1 MQKRVLIIGS
11 GFAGL
16 DAALSAARL
25 RDLEGVSMDDL
36 EIAVIAPQ
44 PVLGMRPRMYEAQ
57 PETLSPDLTELF
69 AAVEVRF
76 VHGMVERIDTVAR
89 TVAYTDDAGEIGS
102 IGYDRLV
109 LAAGSRLFRPDIPGL
124 AEYGFAV
131 DQVEDAVAL
140 DKHIHALA
148 DFADSPAR
156 NTVVVGGGGFTGLE
170 IATELPGRMKAILG
184 ADTDVRIVVVERSPV
199 IGPDIGDNPR
209 PIIEAA
215 LAEMNIATKAGAA
228 ITALDADGVTLASG
242 ERIEAATVVW
252 SAGMRA
258 NPITAQIAG
267 ERDALG
273 RLVVTRDLRVPG
285 VEGVFATGDVAK
297 AATDDEGNHAVMS
310 CQHAKRMG
318 AFAGNNAVA
327 DLLGV
332 PTEAYHQKP
341 YVTCLDLGP
350 WGAVLTNGWDRQVQ
364 LTGEEAKNM
373 KREINTVWIYPPRAD
388 KAEALAYAV
397 PANVVDLS

>member
-76 VHGMVERIDTVAR
+76 VHGTVERIDTVAR

-102 IGYDRLV
+102 INYDRLV

-242 ERIEAATVVW
+242 ERIEATTVVW

-285 VEGVFATGDVAK
+285 VEGVFATGDVAN

-327 DLLGV
+327 DLLGL
-332 PTEAYHQKP
+332 PTETYHQKP